1 MISKNFTLYFVL
13 LSMLSFACKKD
24 KDGPEP
30 SDSGKVLYD
39 NKFEAKLDTGR
50 IGLSKSIEGQHAS
63 LILEL
68 HSEKNKELETNLLMV
83 YRLPLETT
91 EIPQGQF
98 TFRGGDFFHVVIN
111 YAKSG
116 ASDLVSSHEL
126 QMTFSLRKIDDH
138 RYSVEFE
145 GLAKGKPIS
154 GSYSGSL
161 GVY

>member
-1 MISKNFTLYFVL
+1 
-13 LSMLSFACKKD
+13 
-24 KDGPEP
+24 
-30 SDSGKVLYD
+30 
-39 NKFEAKLDTGR
+39 
-50 IGLSKSIEGQHAS
+50 
-63 LILEL
+63 
-68 HSEKNKELETNLLMV
+68 MV

-98 TFRGGDFFHVVIN
+98 TFRSGDFFHVVIN

-116 ASDLVSSHEL
+116 ASDLVSSHEF
-126 QMTFSLRKIDDH
+126 QMTFSLRKINDN

-154 GSYSGSL
+154 GSYSGPL